1 MTRTLVIHHLRG
13 LTSEEISEFYPK
25 DGVRIRVS
33 IDEDGQY
40 TIARTGAGLK
50 PKVRKAYSM
59 NEAAD
64 IVVWM
69 SI

>member
-1 MTRTLVIHHLRG
+1 MTRTLVLHYLRG
-13 LTSEEISEFYPK
+13 ITPDVIEEFYPK

-40 TIARTGAGLK
+40 TVVRTGDNLK
-50 PKVRKAYSM
+50 AKVRKAYSL

-69 SI
+69 SL